1 MDLFFKATAAV
12 LLSVILFLILNPH
25 CKELGILITLVVC
38 CMVAITAGQFIQP
51 VVGFLDTLQQVGDLD
66 NAYLSV
72 LLKVVGIGFLSEV
85 AALVCTDAGNATL
98 GKTLQMLA
106 ACVILWLS
114 IPLLDSLLELI
125 QDILGEV

>member
-1 MDLFFKATAAV
+1 MDLFLKVTAGV

-25 CKELGILITLVVC
+25 CKELGMLITLAVC
-38 CMVAITAGQFIQP
+38 CMVAIAAGQFIEP
-51 VVGFLDTLQQVGDLD
+51 VVGFMDTLQQVGDLD
-66 NAYLSV
+66 NTYLSI
-72 LLKVVGIGFLSEV
+72 LLKVVAIGFLSEI

-114 IPLLDSLLELI
+114 IPLLNSLLELI
-125 QDILGEV
+125 QGILGEV

>member
-1 MDLFFKATAAV
+1 MDMFLKATAAV

-25 CKELGILITLVVC
+25 FKELGMLITLAVC
-38 CMVAITAGQFIQP
+38 CMVAIVAGQFIEP
-51 VVGFLDTLQQVGDLD
+51 VVGFLDTLQQVGNLD
-66 NAYLSV
+66 ESFLAI
-72 LLKVVGIGFLSEV
+72 LLKVVGIGFLSEI
-85 AALVCTDAGNATL
+85 AALVCADAGNTTL

-114 IPLLDSLLELI
+114 IPLLNSLLELI

>member
-1 MDLFFKATAAV
+1 MDLFLKVTAGV

-25 CKELGILITLVVC
+25 CKELGMLISLAVG
-38 CMVAITAGQFIQP
+38 CMVAIAAGHFIEP
-51 VVGFLDTLQQVGDLD
+51 VVGVMDTVQQVGDLD
-66 NAYLSV
+66 NTYLSI
-72 LLKVVGIGFLSEV
+72 LLKVVAIGFLSEI

-114 IPLLDSLLELI
+114 IPLLNSLLELI
-125 QDILGEV
+125 QGILGEV

>member
-1 MDLFFKATAAV
+1 MDMFLKATAAV

-25 CKELGILITLVVC
+25 FKELGMLITLAAC
-38 CMVAITAGQFIQP
+38 CMVAIVAGQFIEP
-51 VVGFLDTLQQVGDLD
+51 VVGFLDTLQQVGNLD
-66 NAYLSV
+66 ESFLAI
-72 LLKVVGIGFLSEV
+72 LLKVVGIGFLSEI
-85 AALVCTDAGNATL
+85 AALVCADAGNTTL

-114 IPLLDSLLELI
+114 IPLLNSLLELI